1 MKKKFLFLTLV
12 SLFLITL
19 CSYSFATSNMM
30 NSAKN
35 TVMNAGNAIGN
46 AATSTMNAIG
56 NGVQG
61 IANGA
66 ANLGDDAMNGAREM
80 GNDTMNTLDTTAT
93 TLGTQDTDY
102 TATRTG
108 TDTNLLGLS
117 DTVWTWL
124 ILGIV
129 GIAIVGL
136 VWYYGAQYD
145 HKNYS
150 ND

>member
-1 MKKKFLFLTLV
+1 MKKKFFILTIV

-19 CSYSFATSNMM
+19 CSYSFATNNMM
-30 NSAKN
+30 DNARN
-35 TVMNAGNAIGN
+35 AVGNAGNSISN
-46 AATSTMNAIG
+46 AAATTMNTIG

-61 IANGA
+61 LANGA
-66 ANLGDDAMNGAREM
+66 ATLGNDAMNGARDM

-93 TLGTQDTDY
+93 TLGTGDADY
-102 TATRTG
+102 TATRTA
-108 TDTNLLGLS
+108 TNTNLFGLS
-117 DTVWTWL
+117 DTAWTWL

-129 GIAIVGL
+129 GISIVSL